1 MMAHIL
7 GTNMIT
13 CLHLGPQF
21 AFFFFFF
28 FENEDLT
35 NLSLAL
41 LPFSIFLTVIVTF
54 SLKKTVMVT
63 FLIVGR

>member
-7 GTNMIT
+7 STNMIA
-13 CLHLGPQF
+13 CLHLRSQV
-21 AFFFFFF
+21 FFFFF

-41 LPFSIFLTVIVTF
+41 LPFSIFLTVIETF

-63 FLIVGR
+63 FF

>member
-35 NLSLAL
+35 NLSLVL
-41 LPFSIFLTVIVTF
+41 LPFSIFLTVIETF
-54 SLKKTVMVT
+54 S
-63 FLIVGR
+63 

>member
-21 AFFFFFF
+21 IYLF

-41 LPFSIFLTVIVTF
+41 LPFSIFLTVIETF

-63 FLIVGR
+63 FF

>member
-21 AFFFFFF
+21 IYLF